1 MRIDSCKACRKSY
14 DAILKFLASNNW
26 SAGFIAGMPLYY
38 LAAMMIAY
46 HSTAV
51 ATLLSGGSYSFLG
64 ALIVAWANAGLC
76 LWRIWPNGLTL
87 SVFVIKALGY
97 WSFISFFILLFYGMS
112 RLPLEVTTYL
122 FVTIMPEILIL
133 LFAADVLRAARTRHF
148 ALLET
153 LPVHATAQAQAQAQA
168 QAVPSHAETIFA
180 GAE

>member
-1 MRIDSCKACRKSY
+1 
-14 DAILKFLASNNW
+14 
-26 SAGFIAGMPLYY
+26 MPLYY

-64 ALIVAWANAGLC
+64 ALIISWLNAGVC

-87 SVFVIKALGY
+87 SIFVIKALGY

-153 LPVHATAQAQAQAQA
+153 LPVHTQAQAQTQALAQA
-168 QAVPSHAETIFA
+168 PVQSPAALIFA
-180 GAE
+180 SDRVTE